1 MIRTYGTIK
10 FHAKPQHYGTG
21 EYKTLYPGAAGKGP
35 HFMITAAEP
44 HVCIKLKG
52 NFEHLRKS
60 DIDEFSFP
68 FIDEMCHNLL
78 WFLDRYPMKADKQTV
93 QKLKL
98 GRRKYLAKVREM
110 ENILSDNYAAP
121 SPAIKEPYQP
131 RHYQVQAATLWLKQ
145 KKMILADDMGLGKS
159 LSALLAFI
167 MRPKL
172 LPGLIVCETHLTTQ
186 WKRDMVEKFTNL
198 KAYIIPV
205 GKIHKLPPADLYIIP
220 YSRIAKW
227 VDVLAAQIK
236 AIVFDEVQQLRV
248 GKEDPLE
255 WTDKYRACRNLAERA
270 SYAIGLSGTPIYNYG
285 IEIYNILDC
294 IYPGCLGDRRDFT
307 REYGYKVIK
316 DAKGLGTYLRERY
329 LMLRRTT
336 HDVRRELPL
345 LNTIITDVEW
355 NDKEVQQ
362 AEEMAIQLAQS
373 FLSSSEFSE
382 KGEYGREFNMRL
394 RQITGIGKAHG
405 VAAMVKILLENN
417 YPVMLT
423 GWHRDVYDIWLKELE
438 QYNPVLYTGS
448 ESPAQK
454 DEAVRKFT
462 TGESKVF
469 IISNRSGAG
478 LDGLQY
484 VCKDIVI
491 GELDWS
497 PKVHDQLI
505 TRLHRDGQKELV
517 NVYYPL
523 VDEGSDPVIV
533 ELLALKTEQ
542 AHMIV
547 DPMLELPQ
555 QHTDES
561 RIKILAEN
569 YLKRKGI
576 AIPIQL
582 EINKDGEMKM
592 KKSGDNTTE
601 K

>member
-10 FHAKPQHYGTG
+10 FHTKPQSYGD
-21 EYKTLYPGAAGKGP
+21 EKYLYHGAAGKGP
-35 HFMITAAEP
+35 HFMITGAEP

-60 DIDEFSFP
+60 DIDEFAFP

-78 WFLDRYPMKADKQTV
+78 WFLDRYPMQADDKTL

-110 ENILSDNYAAP
+110 ENILSDTYTIP
-121 SPAIKEPYQP
+121 VPAIKEPYQP
-131 RHYQVQAATLWLKQ
+131 RRYQVQAASLWLKQ
-145 KKMILADDMGLGKS
+145 KKMILADDMGTGKS
-159 LSALLAFI
+159 LSALMAFI
-167 MRPKL
+167 MQPGL
-172 LPGLIVCETHLTTQ
+172 LPGLIVCETHLTNQ
-186 WKRDMVEKFTNL
+186 WKRDMVEKFTSL
-198 KAYIIPV
+198 RAYIIPV
-205 GKIHKLPPADLYIIP
+205 GKIHKLPAADLYIIP

-248 GKEDPLE
+248 GAEDRLE
-255 WTDKYRACRNLAERA
+255 WSDKYRACRNLAEKV
-270 SYAIGLSGTPIYNYG
+270 SHAIGVSGTPIYNYG
-285 IEIYNILDC
+285 IEIFNILDC
-294 IYPGCLGDRRDFT
+294 LSPGCLGDRRDFT
-307 REYGYKVIK
+307 REYGYKVIT

-336 HDVRRELPL
+336 HDVQRELPL
-345 LNTIITDVEW
+345 INTIITDVEW
-355 NDKEVQQ
+355 NDKEVEE

-373 FLSSSEFSE
+373 FLHSNQFSE

-438 QYNPVLYTGS
+438 PYSPVLYTGS

-462 TGESKVF
+462 SGESRVL

-484 VCKDIVI
+484 MCKDIVI

-505 TRLHRDGQKELV
+505 TRLHRDGQKEVV

-555 QHTDES
+555 KYTDES

-576 AIPIQL
+576 VLPVKS
-582 EINKDGEMKM
+582 ESNEERTNK
-592 KKSGDNTTE
+592 NN
-601 K
+601 